1 MIKNTI
7 DFLFKYKFA
16 LLLSTL
22 IAQIFVPVYF
32 IGFFMHSMISYLFM
46 TFTFVVSILIFK
58 NMKRHKLF
66 IFFTVFVLFVLLIN
80 WIDYFAN
87 DKQIVHIARLLLIA
101 SLYVVIFVNIFKEF
115 VSRKEVDLDY
125 IFGAISGFLL
135 LGLLGSFIS
144 VLIDVYYPGSFTFV
158 NNPVDFQDYIYFSF
172 VTLTTLGY
180 GDVLP
185 VTAQGQMHSVLVAVV
200 GQLYL
205 TITIGLIVGRYLMNV
220 EVKKDNK
227 TER

>member
-1 MIKNTI
+1 MKNII

-22 IAQIFVPVYF
+22 VAQIFVPVYF

-46 TFTFVVSILIFK
+46 TLTLVVSILIFK

-66 IFFTVFVLFVLLIN
+66 ILFAAFALLVMLIN

-87 DKQIVHIARLLLIA
+87 DKQIVHVFRLLLIA
-101 SLYVVIFVNIFKEF
+101 SLYVIIFINIFKEF
-115 VSRKEVDLDY
+115 VSRKEVDLDF
-125 IFGAISGFLL
+125 IFGAISAFLL
-135 LGLLGSFIS
+135 LGLLGSFMS
-144 VLIDVYYPGSFTFV
+144 VLIDVNYPGSFSFV
-158 NNPVDFQDYIYFSF
+158 NKPVDFQDYIYFNF

-185 VTAQGQMHSVLVAVV
+185 VTAQGQMHAIFVAVV

-205 TITIGLIVGRYLMNV
+205 TITIGLIVGKYLMNI
-220 EVKKDNK
+220 EVKKDN
-227 TER
+227 